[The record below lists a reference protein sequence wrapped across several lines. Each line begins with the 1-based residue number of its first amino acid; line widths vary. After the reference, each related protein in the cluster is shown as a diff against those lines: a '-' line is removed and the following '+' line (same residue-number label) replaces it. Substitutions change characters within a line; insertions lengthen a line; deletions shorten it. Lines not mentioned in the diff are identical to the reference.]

1 MLGAEANVKML
12 RLVYWLLGGWLSGLL
27 YPLHAVAQTGASEAP
42 AQPLTQQGGATSMA
56 PLLVAEQ
63 IGAGW
68 RVAAL
73 PQQKAPVTRY
83 SVETVAD
90 RVALRID
97 AKASYGN
104 LVHEMN
110 SATAPRT
117 LQWAW
122 RVQQG
127 NPAVDLATKSGDDQ
141 PAKVCL
147 SFDLPLSRVP
157 FVERQLLRMAR
168 SRSGENLPAATLCWV
183 WAGAE
188 AVGDVLPNAY
198 TKRVRYVV
206 LRNAADGLG
215 QWHFETRDV
224 AADWKRAFGEESPAM
239 PPVSA
244 VIVAGDADNTGG
256 HSVAHVTA
264 LRWLP

>member
-1 MLGAEANVKML
+1 MWCQAAWLVCGAL
-12 RLVYWLLGGWLSGLL
+12 CS
-27 YPLHAVAQTGASEAP
+27 LHAAAQTTAVEPPAP
-42 AQPLTQQGGATSMA
+42 VQAPTSMA
-56 PLLVAEQ
+56 PLLAAEQ

-68 RVAAL
+68 RVAAF

-83 SVETVAD
+83 SVETVAERGSE
-90 RVALRID
+90 RVALRIE

-110 SATAPRT
+110 GATAPRT

-127 NPAVDLATKSGDDQ
+127 NPAINLASKSGDDT

-147 SFDLPLSRVP
+147 SFDLALSRVP

-183 WAGAE
+183 WAGTE

-206 LRNAADGLG
+206 LRNAADGPG
-215 QWHFETRDV
+215 QWHQESRDV
-224 AADWKRAFGEESPAM
+224 AADWKRAFGEESQAM

-256 HSVAHVTA
+256 HSIAHVTA

>member
-1 MLGAEANVKML
+1 MLSHV
-12 RLVYWLLGGWLSGLL
+12 RLLLCGLVCS
-27 YPLHAVAQTGASEAP
+27 LHAAAQTPAGDLP
-42 AQPLTQQGGATSMA
+42 AQPQTLASGATSMA
-56 PLLVAEQ
+56 PLLAADQ

-68 RVAAL
+68 RVATL

-83 SVETVAD
+83 SVENVAD
-90 RVALRID
+90 RVALRIE

-110 SATAPRT
+110 GATAPRT

-127 NPAVDLATKSGDDQ
+127 NPALDLANKSGEDT

-157 FVERQLLRMAR
+157 FVERQMLRMAR

-206 LRNAADGLG
+206 LRNTADGLG
-215 QWHFETRDV
+215 QWRFETRDV
-224 AADWKRAFGEESPAM
+224 AADWRRAFGEESPAL